1 MESAW
6 VEMEIEIND
15 KDLNLHK
22 KKGHICWY
30 YAWIGSFQ
38 GSIKFFKL
46 WEILQMLF
54 LSFSQYHTQSSSS
67 ALQAN
72 KHCCDRCLPKDKSGF
87 QTTGWHILA
96 NSRWDF
102 FTSALMGNIKS
113 IEALHM
119 MCGFV
124 WCYWEGCW
132 AYLNTDLLEHV
143 LQWKNSAGAPVKARE
158 SVKSSKNINCTVLN
172 YCVTLVSWTHP

>member
-6 VEMEIEIND
+6 AEMGIEIND
-15 KDLNLHK
+15 WDLNLHK

-30 YAWIGSFQ
+30 YAWTGSFQ
-38 GSIKFFKL
+38 ESIKLLNPLKL

-72 KHCCDRCLPKDKSGF
+72 KHFCNRCLCKDKSGF

-96 NSRWDF
+96 NSRWVF
-102 FTSALMGNIKS
+102 FTSTLMGNIKS
-113 IEALHM
+113 FEALHM
-119 MCGFV
+119 MCDLV
-124 WCYWEGCW
+124 WCYLGG
-132 AYLNTDLLEHV
+132 LLSRFEHWPFRACPAV
-143 LQWKNSAGAPVKARE
+143 EKLCRCS
-158 SVKSSKNINCTVLN
+158 C
-172 YCVTLVSWTHP
+172 